1 MLLRGVFPLI
11 ASDQLASKRISPA
24 LDDRARRR
32 IWQELYEGLY
42 GSFDCVLAANPRFSV
57 HTKIVRFGPVLVDE
71 FKGTIIRTT
80 QDTRKT
86 VAHGDDGFFLGL
98 NCGPQPLSHNQRG
111 KEAVHV
117 PGSLVL
123 FSNADPGVMRNDP
136 RNLWLSV
143 HVPKGR
149 LLDLIANAEDLVARR
164 INEDQ
169 PGVRFLR
176 SYLRLLLDV
185 DIAAGDRQFEEH
197 IGQTLIDLVAL
208 CLGAK
213 GDPAELAKCRG
224 LKFARLRAVKAEIS
238 AGFSRPEFSVD
249 QIAMNLG
256 VTPRYVQ
263 ELLHESGE
271 TFTDRV
277 LELRLQKARTML
289 ASRSCDHLRIIEIAF
304 ACGFNEVSHFNR
316 CFRRRFGDTPSSY
329 RGEGTTP
336 PLQASVASAKIRR
349 TAAPRLLTRRTANN
363 SRPNSFG
370 KSLSVLTSIC
380 WVMKYAAF
388 GQEISSHPFQ
398 ECRRTTHR
406 DFWAKLKQFA
416 GQMPFVEDFVTAY
429 HCAMDTATPMRVR
442 GILLATLAYFIVPYD
457 LIPDVTPAIGFTDD
471 AALLVSVIGR
481 VSSHITP
488 VHRTTAATALQKCLP
503 HR

>member
-1 MLLRGVFPLI
+1 M
-11 ASDQLASKRISPA
+11 RISPER
-24 LDDRARRR
+24 DVRARRR
-32 IWQELYEGLY
+32 LWQELYEGLY
-42 GSFDCVLAANPRFSV
+42 GSFDCVFAANPRFSV
-57 HTKIVRFGPVLVDE
+57 HTKIARFGPVLVDE

-80 QDTRKT
+80 QDARKT

-98 NCGPQPLSHNQRG
+98 NCGPQPLSHSQRAR
-111 KEAVHV
+111 EVVHV

-123 FSNADPGVMRNDP
+123 FSDAEPSVMRNDP

-143 HVPKGR
+143 HVPKQQ
-149 LLDLIANAEDLVARR
+149 LLDRIANAEDLVARR

-169 PGVRFLR
+169 PSVRFLR
-176 SYLRLLLDV
+176 RYLRPLLDV
-185 DIAAGDRQFEEH
+185 DIAVGDPQFEEH
-197 IGQTLIDLVAL
+197 ISQTLVDLVAL

-213 GDPAELAKCRG
+213 GDAAELAKCRG
-224 LKFARLRAVKAEIS
+224 LKFARLQAVKAEIS
-238 AGFSRPEFSVD
+238 AGFNRPEFSVG
-249 QIAMNLG
+249 QVAVNLG

-271 TFTDRV
+271 TFTERV
-277 LELRLQKARTML
+277 VELRLQKARTML

-316 CFRRRFGDTPSSY
+316 CFHRRFGHTPSGY

-336 PLQASVASAKIRR
+336 PLQISAAAVEIRR
-349 TAAPRLLTRRTANN
+349 TAAPRLLPKRAATN

-380 WVMKYAAF
+380 WMVKCAAF
-388 GQEISSHPFQ
+388 GQEMPSHPFK
-398 ECRRTTHR
+398 ECKRTTRR

-416 GQMPFVEDFVTAY
+416 GQVPLEENLVTAY
-429 HCAMDTATPMRVR
+429 YCAMDTASPIRVR
-442 GILLATLAYFIVPYD
+442 GILLATLAYFVVPYD
-457 LIPDVTPAIGFTDD
+457 LIPDTIPGLGFTDD
-471 AALLVSVIGR
+471 AAFLVSVMGR

-488 VHRTTAATALQKCLP
+488 VHRTAAATVLRKYVP
-503 HR
+503 PTG